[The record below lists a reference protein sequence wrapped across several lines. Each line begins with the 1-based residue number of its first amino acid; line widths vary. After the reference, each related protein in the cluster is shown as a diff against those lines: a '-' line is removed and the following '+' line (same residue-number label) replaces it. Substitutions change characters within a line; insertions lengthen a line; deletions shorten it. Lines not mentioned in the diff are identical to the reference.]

1 MGADV
6 FSQLPSTRV
15 AIETRAGGAF
25 IVKSETELET
35 YDRCVGDWLEKWAE
49 ERPGQVFIAERH
61 GSTWDE
67 VSYAEFRTRTRAVA
81 QGLIDLGLPND
92 DQRPLVILS
101 GNSVDHALIKMAAMY
116 IGLPVTPVSVAY
128 SLMSRSHDRLQAIIE
143 KLNPCAVFA
152 DDAELFRDSLDACA
166 GSNDVFIASR
176 NIKDGSVI
184 HSLKKMLELEV
195 SEEVER
201 RFAAIGPDTHAK
213 YMLTS
218 GSTGTPKV
226 VVNTQ
231 RMMCS
236 NQQMIAQ
243 YWPFVESQAPRV
255 LDWLPWSHTFGTNH
269 NFNLVLRNGGSLYID
284 SGKPLPGLIG
294 ETIRNLRH
302 VKPNLFFNVPKGYE
316 VLLEHMR
323 DDEELCNT
331 FFGNLNMLFY
341 AGAALSRPVWDELR
355 QLCEATGNDVFFT
368 TEWGAT
374 ETAPAIT
381 NVHWRLDQPGNI
393 GVPFPGVEMKFVP
406 NGSKLEMRIKGPIVF
421 SEYLKDPE
429 KTAEAFDDE
438 GFYCIGDAGQLQDSS
453 DASAGIRFDGR
464 VSEDFKLSTGTWV
477 CVASIRAA
485 VHKFFGDLVMDVVVT
500 GHDRD
505 YLGLLVIPGPRMR
518 KLAEDRDGSMTGS
531 ELMQEPHVRDELNTA
546 MTLMAQ
552 VSKGSAQ
559 KVCRLVVLDTPAEI
573 EKGEVTDKG
582 NLNQR
587 KMLETRQADVERLYA
602 QKPDELVLSII

>member
-1 MGADV
+1 MGEDV
-6 FSQLPSTRV
+6 FSQLPTTGV
-15 AIETRAGGAF
+15 AVEKFADGSF
-25 IVKSETELET
+25 VVSSETELEA
-35 YDRCVGDWLEKWAE
+35 YDRCVGDWLEKWAD

-61 GSTWDE
+61 GRTWDE
-67 VSYAEFRTRTRAVA
+67 VSYAEFRTRVRAIA
-81 QGLIDLGLPND
+81 QGLMDLGLPNN

-101 GNSVDHALIKMAAMY
+101 GNSIDHALIKMAAMY
-116 IGLPVTPVSVAY
+116 IGIAVTPVSVAY
-128 SLMSRSHDRLQAIIE
+128 SLMSRSHERLQAIIN
-143 KLNPCAVFA
+143 KLNPCAIFA
-152 DDAELFRDSLDACA
+152 DDAELFRTSFEACK
-166 GSNDVFIASR
+166 DTQVIIASR
-176 NIKDGSVI
+176 NIEQGSTI
-184 HSLKKMLELEV
+184 HCLKTMLENDV
-195 SEEVER
+195 SAKVDCL
-201 RFAAIGPDTHAK
+201 FAAVGPDTHAK

-236 NQQMIAQ
+236 NQQMVAQ
-243 YWPFVESQAPRV
+243 YWPFVASKAPRV

-294 ETIRNLRH
+294 ETIRNIRH

-316 VLLEHMR
+316 VLLEQMR
-323 DDEELCNT
+323 DDEELCQI
-331 FFGNLNMLFY
+331 FFSNLDMLFY
-341 AGAALSRPVWDELR
+341 AGAALSQPVWDELNR
-355 QLCEATGNDVFFT
+355 LSEATGNDVFFT

-381 NVHWRLDQPGNI
+381 NVHWRLDKPGNI
-393 GVPFPGVEMKFVP
+393 GVPMPGVQIKFVP
-406 NGSKLEMRIKGPIVF
+406 NSSKLEMRIKGPIVF
-421 SEYLKDPE
+421 NEYLNDPDT
-429 KTAEAFDDE
+429 TAAAFDDE
-438 GFYCIGDAGQLQDSS
+438 GFYCIGDAGQLQDP
-453 DASAGIRFDGR
+453 DRAAAGIRFDGR

-477 CVASIRAA
+477 CVASIRTN
-485 VHKFFGDLVMDVVVT
+485 VHKFFGDLVTDVVVT

-505 YLGLLVIPGPRMR
+505 YLGLLVIAGPRMR
-518 KLAEDRDGSMTGS
+518 KLAEDKDGTMTGS

-552 VSKGSAQ
+552 VAKGSAQ

-587 KMLETRQADVERLYA
+587 KMLETRQAEVERLYA
-602 QKPDELVLSII
+602 TKPDERVLSII

>member
-1 MGADV
+1 MSADV
-6 FSQLPSTRV
+6 FAQLPNTRIAV
-15 AIETRAGGAF
+15 ESRADGVF
-25 IVKSETELET
+25 IVRSETELGT
-35 YDRCVGDWLEKWAE
+35 YDRCVGDWLERWAE

-67 VSYAEFRTRTRAVA
+67 VSYAEFRTRVRAVA
-81 QGLIDLGLPND
+81 QGLIDLGLESD
-92 DQRPLVILS
+92 GQRPLVILS

-116 IGLPVTPVSVAY
+116 IGVPVTPVSVAY
-128 SLMSRSHDRLQAIIE
+128 SLMSRSHDRLQAIIA

-152 DDAELFRDSLDACA
+152 DDAELFRASFDACK
-166 GSNDVFIASR
+166 GVDLFIASR
-176 NIKDGSVI
+176 NIEQGSGV
-184 HSLKKMLELEV
+184 HCLKAMLETEA
-195 SEEVER
+195 SEEVDR

-243 YWPFVESQAPRV
+243 YWPFVETKAPRV

-316 VLLEHMR
+316 VLLEQMR
-323 DDEELCNT
+323 DDQALCQS
-331 FFGNLNMLFY
+331 FFSNLDMLFY
-341 AGAALSRPVWDELR
+341 AGAALSRPVWDELK

-393 GVPFPGVEMKFVP
+393 GVPFPGVEIKFVP

-421 SEYLKDPE
+421 NEYLHDPE
-429 KTAEAFDDE
+429 KSAEAFDEE
-438 GFYCIGDAGQLQDSS
+438 GFYRIGDAGLLQDP
-453 DASAGIRFDGR
+453 DNASAGIRFDGR

-477 CVASIRAA
+477 CVASIRAQ
-485 VHKFFGDLVMDVVVT
+485 VHKFFGDLVTDVVVT

-518 KLAEDRDGSMTGS
+518 KLAEDKGGTMTGS
-531 ELMQEPHVRDELNTA
+531 ELMQEPHVREELNTA

-552 VSKGSAQ
+552 VAKGSAQ

-587 KMLETRQADVERLYA
+587 KMLETRGVDVERLYA
-602 QKPDELVLSII
+602 EKPDQLVLSII

>member
-6 FSQLPSTRV
+6 FSQLPSTEV
-15 AIETRAGGAF
+15 AVETRADGSF
-25 IVKSETELET
+25 VVSSETELEA
-35 YDRCVGDWLEKWAE
+35 YDRCVGDWIEKWAE

-61 GSTWDE
+61 GKTWDE
-67 VSYAEFRTRTRAVA
+67 VSYAEFRTRVRAIA
-81 QGLIDLGLPND
+81 QGLIDLGLPN
-92 DQRPLVILS
+92 QEQQPLVILS

-116 IGLPVTPVSVAY
+116 IGIAVTPVSVAY
-128 SLMSRSHDRLQAIIE
+128 SLMSRSHDRLQAIIN
-143 KLNPCAVFA
+143 KLNPCAIFA
-152 DDAELFRDSLDACA
+152 DDAEQFRASFEACE
-166 GSNDVFIASR
+166 GKQVMIASR
-176 NIKDGSVI
+176 NIAEGSDI
-184 HSLKKMLELEV
+184 HSLKTMLDKDVTDEV
-195 SEEVER
+195 DRLFV
-201 RFAAIGPDTHAK
+201 AVGPDTHAK

-236 NQQMIAQ
+236 NQQMVAQ
-243 YWPFVESQAPRV
+243 YWPFVASKAPRV

-294 ETIRNLRH
+294 ETIRNIRH

-316 VLLEHMR
+316 VLLEQMR
-323 DDEELCNT
+323 DDEELCKT
-331 FFGNLNMLFY
+331 FFSNLDMLFY
-341 AGAALSRPVWDELR
+341 AGAALSQPVWDELKR
-355 QLCEATGNDVFFT
+355 LCEATGNDVFFT

-381 NVHWRLDQPGNI
+381 NVHWRLEKPGNI
-393 GVPFPGVEMKFVP
+393 GVPLPGVQIKFVP
-406 NGSKLEMRIKGPIVF
+406 NSSKLEMRIKGPIVF
-421 SEYLKDPE
+421 NEYLNDPD

-438 GFYCIGDAGQLQDSS
+438 GFYCIGDAGQLQDPAN
-453 DASAGIRFDGR
+453 ASKGIRFDGR

-477 CVASIRAA
+477 CVASIRAN
-485 VHKFFGDLVMDVVVT
+485 VHKFFGDLVTDVVVT

-505 YLGLLVIPGPRMR
+505 YLGLLVIAGPRLR
-518 KLAEDRDGSMTGS
+518 KLAEDKDGIMTGS
-531 ELMQEPHVRDELNTA
+531 ELMQEPHVREELNTA

-552 VSKGSAQ
+552 VAKGSAQ
-559 KVCRLVVLDTPAEI
+559 KVCRLVVLDIPAEI

-587 KMLETRQADVERLYA
+587 KMLETRKAEVERLYA
-602 QKPDELVLSII
+602 AKPDELVLSII

>member
-1 MGADV
+1 MSADV
-6 FSQLPSTRV
+6 FSQLPNTRIAV
-15 AIETRAGGAF
+15 ETRADGVF
-25 IVKSETELET
+25 VVKSETELET
-35 YDRCVGDWLEKWAE
+35 YDRCVGDWLEKWAD

-67 VSYAEFRTRTRAVA
+67 VSYAEFRNRVRAVA
-81 QGLIDLGLPND
+81 QGLIDLGLGCD
-92 DQRPLVILS
+92 EQRPLAILS
-101 GNSVDHALIKMAAMY
+101 GNSIDHALIKMAAMH
-116 IGLPVTPVSVAY
+116 IGVPVTPVSVAY
-128 SLMSRSHDRLQAIIE
+128 SLMSRSHDRLQAIID
-143 KLNPCAVFA
+143 KLNPCAIFV
-152 DDAELFRDSLDACA
+152 DDAEHFRTSLEACA
-166 GSNDVFIASR
+166 GDHVMIASR
-176 NIKDGSVI
+176 NIEDGSAI
-184 HSLKKMLELEV
+184 HCLKGMLEKEV
-195 SEEVER
+195 TAEVDR

-213 YMLTS
+213 YLLTS

-231 RMMCS
+231 RMMCA

-243 YWPFVESQAPRV
+243 YWPFVEQKAPRV
-255 LDWLPWSHTFGTNH
+255 LDWLPWSHIFGTNH
-269 NFNLVLRNGGSLYID
+269 NFNLVLRNGGSFYID

-294 ETIRNLRH
+294 ETIRNIRH

-323 DDEELCNT
+323 DDEALCKT
-331 FFGNLNMLFY
+331 FFSNLDMLFY
-341 AGAALSRPVWDELR
+341 AGAALSRPVWDELKH
-355 QLCEATGNDVFFT
+355 LCDATGNDVFFT
-368 TEWGAT
+368 TEWGGT

-393 GVPFPGVEMKFVP
+393 GVPFPGVEIKFVP

-421 SEYLKDPE
+421 NEYLSDPE
-429 KTAEAFDDE
+429 KTAEAFDEE
-438 GFYCIGDAGQLQDSS
+438 GFYCIGDAGQLEDPA

-477 CVASIRAA
+477 CVASIRAH
-485 VHKFFGDLVMDVVVT
+485 VHKFFGDLVTDVVIT

-518 KLAEDRDGSMTGS
+518 KLAEDRDGKMSGS
-531 ELMQEPHVRDELNTA
+531 ELMQEPHIREELNTA

-552 VSKGSAQ
+552 VAKGSAQ

-587 KMLETRQADVERLYA
+587 KMLETREADVERLYA
-602 QKPDELVLSII
+602 DKPDDLVLSII